1 MKKVLKVIGI
11 IFIVAY
17 AALAITLTVF
27 LLNYNKYNITE
38 INGNSFVI
46 IRDNELKPDFK
57 KGDLVI
63 VKKNKNNEIIVGDK
77 VFFYDTYKET
87 ISVNLATVVDKET
100 IDENETKFVMNGD
113 YPISSEYVIGKAKT
127 SKVYS
132 NLGTI
137 LSVLESRFGFL
148 FMIIFPILI
157 LFIYEIYII
166 IKELKS
172 PKKNG

>member
-1 MKKVLKVIGI
+1 M
-11 IFIVAY
+11 
-17 AALAITLTVF
+17 
-27 LLNYNKYNITE
+27 
-38 INGNSFVI
+38 
-46 IRDNELKPDFK
+46 
-57 KGDLVI
+57 
-63 VKKNKNNEIIVGDK
+63 
-77 VFFYDTYKET
+77 FFYDTYKET

-137 LSVLESRFGFL
+137 LSILESRIGFL
-148 FMIIFPILI
+148 FLIIFPILV
-157 LFIYEIYII
+157 LFIYEIYIV

-172 PKKNG
+172 PK